1 MQNVKLLIDDKGKFI
16 RAVLF
21 LRILGRHTTHLDIR
35 ACPCEKDNSS
45 KEFLTKKR
53 TPMALK
59 TFGIK
64 QSNIYED
71 LKEIPGEYFYLF
83 YFSENANKE
92 QIEKIF

>member
-1 MQNVKLLIDDKGKFI
+1 MHALAKKITPRRN
-16 RAVLF
+16 
-21 LRILGRHTTHLDIR
+21 
-35 ACPCEKDNSS
+35 
-45 KEFLTKKR
+45 FLTKKR

>member
-1 MQNVKLLIDDKGKFI
+1 MQNVKLLINDKGKFI

-21 LRILGRHTTHLDIR
+21 YGFLEGIQRIWIYVH
-35 ACPCEKDNSS
+35 ACAKKITPRRN
-45 KEFLTKKR
+45 FLTKKR

-83 YFSENANKE
+83 
-92 QIEKIF
+92 